1 MIFFSNKSHHGKFG
15 NKVLSSCS
23 AVVSISNGKIYV
35 PLSNLWWQR
44 NAEHSEEAR
53 LVWQPEIHYTK
64 FISLLWCHCRSL
76 GLLTRR
82 DTTQPSLPNPSVIHF
97 LEMKEQKK
105 KKKKVQ
111 TILFLLLDVQ
121 FTTPR
126 QEKYCTEAGF
136 LILINTWSQSLHP
149 DFGWANSVLCKAKP
163 SEEPRQLCHS
173 AGDWRWQKPTRNC
186 HSTTDGIRGMKGF
199 ASSLAKQVRFW
210 MLFCLGT
217 TVRQ

>member
-1 MIFFSNKSHHGKFG
+1 MAKECRAFWRSQTG
-15 NKVLSSCS
+15 LT
-23 AVVSISNGKIYV
+23 A
-35 PLSNLWWQR
+35 R
-44 NAEHSEEAR
+44 NTLH
-53 LVWQPEIHYTK
+53 Q
-64 FISLLWCHCRSL
+64 
-76 GLLTRR
+76 
-82 DTTQPSLPNPSVIHF
+82 IHF
-97 LEMKEQKK
+97 LAVMSLQIPWFADTQRYNTALTSKPLCYPFFGNERAK

-210 MLFCLGT
+210 MLFCLET

>member
-1 MIFFSNKSHHGKFG
+1 MCHYPTSGGKGMQSILKKPDWFDSQKYTTPNSFPCCDVTADPLVCWHAEIQHSPHFQTPLLSIFWKWKS
-15 NKVLSSCS
+15 
-23 AVVSISNGKIYV
+23 
-35 PLSNLWWQR
+35 
-44 NAEHSEEAR
+44 
-53 LVWQPEIHYTK
+53 
-64 FISLLWCHCRSL
+64 
-76 GLLTRR
+76 
-82 DTTQPSLPNPSVIHF
+82 
-97 LEMKEQKK
+97 K

-163 SEEPRQLCHS
+163 SEEPQQLCHS

-199 ASSLAKQVRFW
+199 ASSLAKPGKILNAL
-210 MLFCLGT
+210 LFRDHSQAIAHYSNSHIQKVFMAFLFIT
-217 TVRQ
+217 